1 VTVGPVTLITG
12 SSTGIGRATALEL
25 ARRGHHVYATMRN
38 LDGSD
43 DLRATADKESLRLH
57 FLQLD
62 VTDSA
67 SVTSALATVLR
78 SAGRID
84 NLVSNAGYHAGNALE
99 ETELATFRGLMETNF
114 FGGIRCIQA
123 VLPHFRENRA
133 GCILSVTSQSGRIT
147 QPTCSAYCA
156 SKFAM
161 EAALE
166 TLAIEVA
173 QFGVRVAIIEP
184 GLTFTA
190 AQRKS
195 QPWPS
200 NTAYEETYRRTG
212 AVFAAGAAEG
222 SSAEL
227 VAHAVAAAIADP
239 QPRLRYL
246 VGADAERN
254 LAGRAKI
261 SDEQWVAL
269 HGATRTTDFFA
280 RWAQIFGI
288 DPTPHGEPRSVEPD

>member
-1 VTVGPVTLITG
+1 MTAKPVTLITG
-12 SSTGIGRATALEL
+12 CSTGIGRATALEL
-25 ARRGHHVYATMRN
+25 AHRGHDVYATMRN
-38 LDGSD
+38 LSD
-43 DLRATADKESLRLH
+43 SGELLATADKQSLRLNV
-57 FLQLD
+57 LQLD

-67 SVTSALATVLR
+67 SVTCATATVIK

-84 NLVSNAGYHAGNALE
+84 TLISNAGYHAGNCLE
-99 ETELATFRGLMETNF
+99 ETSLAVAQRLMDTNF

-133 GCILSVTSQSGRIT
+133 GCIIGVTSQSGRIT

-173 QFGVRVAIIEP
+173 QFGIRVAIIEP

-190 AQRKS
+190 AQSKG
-195 QPWPS
+195 QPWPHG
-200 NTAYEETYRRTG
+200 TPYQETYRRAA
-212 AVFAAGAAEG
+212 AVFAASAAEG
-222 SSAEL
+222 STAGL
-227 VAHAVAAAIADP
+227 VANAIAAAVADT

-246 VGADAERN
+246 VGADAQRN
-254 LAGRAKI
+254 LAGRAAL
-261 SDEQWVAL
+261 SDEDWVAL
-269 HGATRTTDFFA
+269 HGLDRTSDFFA
-280 RWAQIFGI
+280 RWAEVFGI
-288 DPTPHGEPRSVEPD
+288 DPAKCI

>member
-1 VTVGPVTLITG
+1 MPVTLITG
-12 SSTGIGRATALEL
+12 SSTGIGAATALEL
-25 ARRGHHVYATMRN
+25 ARRGHHVYATMRH
-38 LDGSD
+38 LSGSEG
-43 DLRATADKESLRLH
+43 LRAAAQKEALRLN
-57 FLQLD
+57 FLELD
-62 VTDSA
+62 VTDDA
-67 SVTSALATVLR
+67 SVTSAVATVLR

-84 NLVSNAGYHAGNALE
+84 NLISNAGYHAGNALE
-99 ETELATFRGLMETNF
+99 ETALATFRGLMETNF
-114 FGGIRCIQA
+114 FGGIRCVQA
-123 VLPHFRENRA
+123 VLPHFRENGS
-133 GCILSVTSQSGRIT
+133 GCIVGVTSQSGRIT
-147 QPTCSAYCA
+147 QLTCSAYCA

-161 EAALE
+161 ETALE

-173 QFGVRVAIIEP
+173 QFGIRVAIIEP

-190 AQRKS
+190 AQTKG

-200 NTAYEETYRRTG
+200 GTAYQDTYRRAG

-227 VAHAVAAAIADP
+227 VASAIAAAIEDQ

-246 VGADAERN
+246 VGADAQRN

-269 HGATRTTDFFA
+269 HGVERTSDFFA
-280 RWAQIFGI
+280 RWAEVFGT
-288 DPTPHGEPRSVEPD
+288 DPTPRGGPRRG